1 MHTQTAVRPNVLS
14 ASTMI
19 GDGVRNQEG
28 ENLGDIEEFMID
40 LNRGCISYAVL
51 SFGGVAGLGDKLF
64 AIPWDQ
70 LTLSTEEHE
79 FILDVDKETLKGAP
93 GFDQDDWPDTTS
105 PDWDMD
111 VRQYWE
117 SY

>member
-1 MHTQTAVRPNVLS
+1 MQTRTAVRPNVLS

-19 GDGVRNQEG
+19 GDEVRNSQG
-28 ENLGDIEEFMID
+28 HDLGSIEEFMID
-40 LNRGCISYAVL
+40 LDRGCIAYAVL
-51 SFGGVAGLGDKLF
+51 SFGGVAGLGDKFF

-79 FILDVDKETLKGAP
+79 FILDIDKESLKEAP
-93 GFDQDDWPDTTS
+93 GFDKNDWPDTTS
-105 PDWDMD
+105 PDWDVE

>member
-1 MHTQTAVRPNVLS
+1 MQTKTAVRPNVLS
-14 ASTMI
+14 ATTMI
-19 GDGVRNQEG
+19 GDDVRNSQG
-28 ENLGDIEEFMID
+28 EDLGSIEEFMID

-51 SFGGVAGLGDKLF
+51 SFGGVVGLGDKLF

-79 FILDVDKETLKGAP
+79 FILDVDRDTLKEAP
-93 GFDQDDWPDTTS
+93 GFNQDNWPDTTS
-105 PDWDMD
+105 PDWDAK